1 MLVNATEML
10 IKARDGHYGVPQFN
24 INNLEWTKAVLTA
37 CEEMKSP
44 VILGVSE
51 GAGKYM
57 TGFKTVAAMVSA
69 MVDSM
74 GITVPVALHLD
85 HGTYEGCKA
94 CVEAGFSSIM
104 FDGSHY
110 SIEENVEK
118 TKELV
123 ALAHAKGLSIEAEV
137 GSIGGEWA
145 IIGLARS
152 GYAVPANYYE
162 DYYARVEK
170 YVKNCSGVLHERKYT
185 EYSRVVLALTAIGR
199 DPSNVLGYNLL
210 MPLGDFEKT
219 IWQGL
224 NGPIWALIALDSGN
238 YDIPKNPAA
247 KTQATRQLYID
258 EIVKNQK
265 KDGGWSLT
273 DTGDSDVDITAMA
286 LQALAKY
293 QDQKAVKS
301 ATDKALDYLSDVQD
315 SKGGYASWGTTNVE
329 SVAQVVVALC
339 ELGIDLGDSRF
350 VKNGHTLTE
359 NLLSFRQ
366 SNGGF
371 YHVLDGSDGNN
382 QMSAEQ
388 GFYALVAIDR
398 AANGENSLY
407 RMGDVTKNTSKP
419 STSVNKGNVD
429 ASVNVPGVTAPG
441 TTFSDIKNHANK
453 AAIEELASRG
463 IINGMGKGT
472 FMPNKTMTRAE
483 FAAIVTRALGLAAKD
498 TKAFTDV
505 PSSKW
510 YAGYIGTANSS
521 GIVNGVGSGKF
532 NPDGTITRQEAAAM
546 VARAAKLCGLDTA
559 MDAAATKDM
568 LAQFGDYRSVAS
580 WAKEPMAFCY
590 SVNILDQS
598 DLNIESTKAIL
609 RCEIAQMLYNML
621 TAAELI

>member
-1 MLVNATEML
+1 MMKKIRKFAA
-10 IKARDGHYGVPQFN
+10 I
-24 INNLEWTKAVLTA
+24 VLTLCVLVSLA
-37 CEEMKSP
+37 AP
-44 VILGVSE
+44 VLAASGVQSE
-51 GAGKYM
+51 LQGSAAYM
-57 TGFKTVAAMVSA
+57 LSAVKT
-69 MVDSM
+69 
-74 GITVPVALHLD
+74 P
-85 HGTYEGCKA
+85 
-94 CVEAGFSSIM
+94 
-104 FDGSHY
+104 
-110 SIEENVEK
+110 
-118 TKELV
+118 
-123 ALAHAKGLSIEAEV
+123 EV

-145 IIGLARS
+145 VIGLARS
-152 GYAVPANYYE
+152 GYPVPANYFD

-170 YVKNCSGVLHERKYT
+170 YVKDCAGVLHERKYT
-185 EYSRVVLALTAIGR
+185 EYSRVILALTAIGR
-199 DPSNVLGYNLL
+199 DPSNVAGYNLL
-210 MPLGDFEKT
+210 TPLGDFEKT

-224 NGPIWALIALDSGN
+224 NGPIWALIALDSGS
-238 YDIPKNPAA
+238 YDIPKNPSA
-247 KTQATRQLYID
+247 KTQATRQLYVN
-258 EIVKNQK
+258 EILNNQLA
-265 KDGGWSLT
+265 DGGWNLT
-273 DTGDSDVDITAMA
+273 GTGNSDPDMTAMA
-286 LQALAKY
+286 LQTLAKY
-293 QDQKAVKS
+293 QDQKSVQS
-301 ATDKALDYLSDVQD
+301 ATDKALTWLSKVQD

-329 SVAQVVVALC
+329 SAAQVVVALC
-339 ELGIDLGDSRF
+339 ELGISLDDSRF
-350 VKNGHTLTE
+350 VKRGHTLTE

-398 AANGENSLY
+398 AENGKTTLY

-419 STSVNKGNVD
+419 ASNVSKGNAD
-429 ASVNVPGVTAPG
+429 ASVKVPGVTAPG
-441 TTFSDIKNHANK
+441 TTFTDVKNHVNK

-483 FAAIVTRALGLAAKD
+483 FAAIITRALGLAAKD

-559 MDAAATKDM
+559 MSAAATKDM
-568 LAQFGDYRSVAS
+568 LAQFGDYRGVAS
-580 WAKEPMAFCY
+580 WAKEPLAFCY
-590 SVNILDQS
+590 AAGILDQS
-598 DLNIESTKAIL
+598 DLNIEPTKAIL
-609 RCEIAQMLYNML
+609 RCKIAQMLYNML

>member
-1 MLVNATEML
+1 MRR
-10 IKARDGHYGVPQFN
+10 IKRISAWILTLAILLTLTVPALAASGVQN
-24 INNLEWTKAVLTA
+24 EVQG
-37 CEEMKSP
+37 S
-44 VILGVSE
+44 
-51 GAGKYM
+51 
-57 TGFKTVAAMVSA
+57 AAYMVSA
-69 MVDSM
+69 VKS
-74 GITVPVALHLD
+74 P
-85 HGTYEGCKA
+85 
-94 CVEAGFSSIM
+94 
-104 FDGSHY
+104 
-110 SIEENVEK
+110 
-118 TKELV
+118 
-123 ALAHAKGLSIEAEV
+123 EV

-152 GYAVPANYYE
+152 GYTVPTNYYE

-185 EYSRVVLALTAIGR
+185 EYSRVILALTAIGR
-199 DPSNVLGYNLL
+199 DPSKVAGYNLL

-238 YDIPKNPAA
+238 YEIPKNPAA

-339 ELGIDLGDSRF
+339 ELGVSLDDSRF
-350 VKNGHTLTE
+350 VKSGHTLTE

-382 QMSAEQ
+382 QMSSEQ

-398 AANGENSLY
+398 AANGQNSLY
-407 RMGDVTKNTSKP
+407 RMSDAAKNTSKP
-419 STSVNKGNVD
+419 ATSVSKGNVD
-429 ASVNVPGVTAPG
+429 ASVSVPGVTAPG

-472 FMPNKTMTRAE
+472 FAPNKTMTRAE

-546 VARAAKLCGLDTA
+546 VARAAKLCGLDPS
-559 MDAAATKDM
+559 MDEAATKDM

-580 WAKEPMAFCY
+580 WAKKPMAFCY

-598 DLNIESTKAIL
+598 DLNIEPTKAIL

-621 TAAELI
+621 SAAELI